1 VKRTPL
7 ERKVGLARTGRL
19 PRHTRM
25 AAKNAKRGGHRFP
38 KRRDPAYCAW
48 IRTLTCLLA
57 GRANCAGRVECAHVK
72 SRGAGGDDHANT
84 VPLCTRHHREQH
96 RDGIETFQWVCQFDL
111 AAIAADLAERY
122 PAARV
127 WADHRGDE

>member
-7 ERKVGLARTGRL
+7 RRTGRL

-38 KRRDPAYCAW
+38 KRRDPAYC
-48 IRTLTCLLA
+48 LA